1 MSGSHDNS
9 IKKGFADEVRT
20 YIPLLNDG
28 VDTLRNLPESP
39 GVIEEIY
46 RLAHI
51 IRGAAALVGLHGLS
65 HTASQMEST
74 LEEVMAGN
82 IERNQDLFDAMSM
95 TIDCVDAYNK
105 GEVTCRKEEIGILSE
120 IVSVFRRI
128 RGLPESDDAKIL
140 QPLLD
145 SLYEGET
152 EDETEDEPNGATDD
166 EMDDK
171 SDESVFFSSSQ
182 SELELLFPP
191 PSDPFI
197 SEPDFE
203 LPILDE
209 GAVSNMDPF
218 MGDEDP
224 FEFQEIP
231 QEESADPLAESPR
244 RISCTSPEIV
254 AIFYEEAEAHFETI
268 NKNLENL
275 EKRITGNMPFT
286 DDEKEMIRQV
296 SRAVHTIKGASG
308 LVGMKDLSA
317 WAHKVEDLLDW
328 LCEKAVE
335 ITPEVV
341 HALLKSTDI
350 LETFVSDPAHVS
362 QDDMDRL
369 KNEFLR
375 ISETTSDSESQI
387 ISDGEQ
393 ADDDSLT
400 EDQEDQD
407 ATGIFDNFPLE
418 DEGTET
424 LVDQTGPK
432 LSKTRETVRMG
443 MDKLDDLVNLA
454 SEQIISLSAF
464 DQKLDVFQR
473 SISELELFRSRLR
486 EISRNLEVGY
496 EVKAIQQPG
505 REVQPGTEGAT
516 DAFSEFDAIELD
528 RYSEFNLMIRAL
540 AESVFDVGEITSRF
554 QTFYS
559 NFDGYVTRQ
568 RVVLSE
574 LQGKLMN
581 SRMAPMSVIT
591 TRLRRAIR
599 EVADTLGKKIRLTI
613 RGEDIELDRVI
624 WEKLADPLLHILR
637 NAADHGIEMPEI
649 RKKKGKV
656 QTGLVT
662 VTASREGNQ
671 ILIRIRDDGAGLNF
685 KDIRAKAEIL
695 YGTDTVAAMD
705 KNELSQLIFMP
716 GFSTRKNVTQ
726 ISGRGVGMDVVKTNI
741 EELKGSVRIATPE
754 SGKGIVLTV
763 QIPLTLAIINAII
776 CKVEDR
782 QFAVPINEVSNIL
795 RVSPENMVYDP
806 AESIMVGNEVLP
818 LYRLSHILGIREP
831 APGQIEDTK
840 DPIVLKVHSLE
851 KTAALA
857 VDALIGQREI
867 VIKSL
872 GSHLQYVKGISG
884 ATVLGDGSIVPI
896 LNISELLGEGT
907 MSQSSIET
915 PVNTVEK
922 ESLEILIVD
931 DSVSVRQVVARLMED
946 QGWKTTS
953 ARNGVE
959 ALEKLTD
966 MTPDLII
973 LDVEMPIMNGY
984 EFLGAR
990 RSNTEYRDIPVV
1002 ILTSRSTAKYR
1013 EKAKKLGA
1021 DGYIVKP
1028 FNGDTFIAMVQS
1040 LTTR

>member
-28 VDTLRNLPESP
+28 VDTLQNLPDSP

-51 IRGAAALVGLHGLS
+51 IRGAAALVGIPGLS

-82 IERNQDLFDAMSM
+82 IALNQDLFDAMRM
-95 TIDCVDAYNK
+95 TIACVDSYNK
-105 GEVTCRKEEIGILSE
+105 GEVTCRKEEVDILSE

-128 RGLPESDDAKIL
+128 RGLPESDDEKIL
-140 QPLLD
+140 QPLLH
-145 SLYEGET
+145 SLYDGET
-152 EDETEDEPNGATDD
+152 DGEADD
-166 EMDDK
+166 TIEK
-171 SDESVFFSSSQ
+171 PAFFASSQ
-182 SELELLFPP
+182 SELEQLFPP

-197 SEPDFE
+197 SESDFE
-203 LPILDE
+203 LPILEE

-224 FEFQEIP
+224 FVFPEMP
-231 QEESADPLAESPR
+231 QEGSADQLAESPPG
-244 RISCTSPEIV
+244 ISCTSPEIV
-254 AIFYEEAEAHFETI
+254 AIFHEEAEAHFETI
-268 NKNLENL
+268 NKNLEDL
-275 EKRITGNMPFT
+275 EKRITGRMPFT

-328 LCEKAVE
+328 LGDKAVE

-362 QDDMDRL
+362 QDDMDLL

-375 ISETTSDSESQI
+375 ISETTSGSESQI

-393 ADDDSLT
+393 AYDDPLND
-400 EDQEDQD
+400 DQEDQD
-407 ATGIFDNFPLE
+407 ATGIFDNLPLE
-418 DEGTET
+418 DEGDET
-424 LVDQTGPK
+424 SMDQPDPI
-432 LSKTRETVRMG
+432 LSKTRETVRMD

-464 DQKLDVFQR
+464 DQKLNVFQS

-505 REVQPGTEGAT
+505 KEVQPGTGEG

-540 AESVFDVGEITSRF
+540 AESVFDVGEITNRL

-581 SRMAPMSVIT
+581 TRMAPMSVIT

-637 NAADHGIEMPEI
+637 NAADHGIETPET
-649 RKKKGKV
+649 RKKKGKA

-685 KDIRAKAEIL
+685 NDIRAKAVVL
-695 YGTDTVAAMD
+695 YGKDRVAAMD
-705 KNELSQLIFMP
+705 KDELSQLIFMP

-741 EELKGSVRIATPE
+741 EELKGSVRISTPE

-795 RVSPENMVYDP
+795 RVSPENMVHDP

-818 LYRLSHILGIREP
+818 LYRLSHILGIRDP
-831 APGQIEDTK
+831 APGQTDDAK
-840 DPIVLKVHSLE
+840 NPIVLKVHSLE

-857 VDALIGQREI
+857 VDSLIGQREI

-907 MSQSSIET
+907 MIQPSIGMS
-915 PVNTVEK
+915 VNTVEK

-931 DSVSVRQVVARLMED
+931 DSVSVRQVVARLMEG

-990 RSNTEYRDIPVV
+990 RSNPKYRDIPVV

-1028 FNGDTFIAMVQS
+1028 FNGDAFITMVQN